1 MKKFKRV
8 FSIQWHVTDLCDQRC
23 KHCYLYGKNRTPQPR
38 EELDLDKMFNIVDD
52 YLNFCELVKCDPYFS
67 ITGGDPLLFSNIWQF
82 LKYVKKKNIRFSIL
96 GNPFH
101 LNNKVAKR
109 LHSLGCQSYQM
120 SLDGLQ
126 KTHDKLRKQGSFDIT
141 LSKLKYL
148 KQNKIRATIMNTV
161 SKLNYKELPALIRIV
176 VKRNVD
182 SFGFA
187 RYCPTPDDVEFM
199 LSPLEYKKLL
209 STVWDT
215 FNEISESKTNFVLK
229 DHLWTLFLYEK
240 GLFKID
246 KNNKSVLEGCN
257 CGIKHMTLLPDGTV
271 YACRRFDSPVG
282 KVPEQSFQEIFFS
295 NQMNQYREI
304 DKFEGCKECE
314 LFNYCRGCHA
324 VSYGASGNFF
334 AKDPQCWKNN

>member
-1 MKKFKRV
+1 
-8 FSIQWHVTDLCDQRC
+8 
-23 KHCYLYGKNRTPQPR
+23 
-38 EELDLDKMFNIVDD
+38 
-52 YLNFCELVKCDPYFS
+52 
-67 ITGGDPLLFSNIWQF
+67 
-82 LKYVKKKNIRFSIL
+82 
-96 GNPFH
+96 
-101 LNNKVAKR
+101 
-109 LHSLGCQSYQM
+109 
-120 SLDGLQ
+120 
-126 KTHDKLRKQGSFDIT
+126 
-141 LSKLKYL
+141 LKYL